1 MNDKYF
7 YAVKVL
13 YINRDDDYEECTEY
27 TILTGSCFTEIAA
40 KVEELYGKDTV
51 FSIESHV
58 LDCFFPI
65 SKDIFNYLTEDDGNI
80 GLVEYG
86 E

>member
-1 MNDKYF
+1 MKDNYF
-7 YAVKVL
+7 YAVKVH
-13 YINRDDDYEECTEY
+13 YINRDGDYEDCTECI
-27 TILTGSCFTEIAA
+27 ILTGSCFTEIAA

-51 FSIESHV
+51 FSIEGHV